1 MRASI
6 SLLLLSVSLSLHA
19 AELPPL
25 GEKAPAWATSLGHG
39 AVATA
44 EKRDGRWAFAIA
56 GQPFASEHA
65 AVPPERVLFEIGSI
79 SKVFTGIL
87 LADAVL
93 DGKLSLDDSL
103 AKRLPVKFAD
113 PATGAVT
120 LRQLATHTSCLPG
133 MPDNLTDFTV
143 PDPFASYDDKA
154 LFESLERT
162 KLGKNP
168 PCESNYSNLGFGTLG
183 VVLERAYGKPLATL
197 VREKIT
203 GPLGMADTAQEL
215 SAEQTSRF
223 VAPWKDAEPA
233 HPWTAKAMS
242 GAGGLRSTLAD
253 MSKLADALLA
263 GANGPLGKV
272 WPLLA
277 GDLADIPAGGKI
289 GLALMH
295 TRMGGED
302 GYWHNGGTGG
312 SQSLFVVWP
321 ASGRAAILLASN
333 GAADPGAWLAAWRA
347 SGLPAVHRVEIALPP
362 AVLDEYIGVYSVG
375 TQAHFTV
382 LRRGEALIARLPGQ
396 TFVPIFASAKDEVFL
411 KEADAQLSFR
421 RDASGKIAGLT
432 LHQNGLEISATR
444 DAGPAPHFEFP
455 SAAALA
461 EYVGVY
467 DYSQIKPGDTLT
479 ITQEGDQ
486 LRAKHTGQALP
497 VFSVGKDRFDYD
509 ADLAVAS
516 LTFERD
522 TAGKITAVV
531 LHHDGQEI
539 RAPRL

>member
-6 SLLLLSVSLSLHA
+6 SFLLLLFSLSLHA

-25 GEKAPAWATSLGHG
+25 GEKAPSWAASLGHG

-44 EKRDGRWAFAIA
+44 EKRDGRWVFAIA
-56 GQPFASEHA
+56 GQPFAAEPA
-65 AVPPERVLFEIGSI
+65 GVPPERVLFEIGSI

-93 DGKLSLDDSL
+93 DGKLSLDDAL
-103 AKRLPVKFAD
+103 AKRLPVQLSA
-113 PATGAVT
+113 PAIGGVT

-143 PDPFASYDDKA
+143 PDPFAQYDDKA
-154 LFESLERT
+154 LFEYFGRA

-183 VVLERAYGKPLATL
+183 VVLETAYGKPLAML
-197 VREKIT
+197 VQEKIT

-215 SAEQTSRF
+215 SAEQQSRF
-223 VAPWKDAEPA
+223 VTPWKGAEPA

-253 MSKLADALLA
+253 LSKLADALLA
-263 GANGPLGKV
+263 GAKGPLGKV

-333 GAADPGAWLAAWRA
+333 GTADPGAWLAAWRA

-362 AVLDEYIGVYSVG
+362 AVLDEYAGVYSVG

-382 LRRGEALIARLPGQ
+382 LRRGDGLIARLPGQ
-396 TFVPIFASAKDEVFL
+396 TFVPIFASAKDETFL
-411 KEADAQLSFR
+411 KGVDAQLSFR

-486 LRAKHTGQALP
+486 LRARHTGQALA
-497 VFSVGKDRFDYD
+497 VFCAGKDRFEYD

-522 TAGKITAVV
+522 AAGKIAAVV
-531 LHHDGQEI
+531 LHQHGQDM
-539 RAPRL
+539 RSPKL